1 MVSLLE
7 FYMENFIVSARK
19 YRPSTFSTVVGQNAI
34 TTTLKNAIKNNH
46 LAHAYLFC
54 GPRGVGKTSCAR
66 IFAKTINCSNITP
79 DFESCNECESCKAFN
94 TNRSYNIHELDAA
107 SNNSV
112 EDIRT
117 LIDQVRIPP
126 QIGKYSIYIIDEV
139 HMLSASAFNAFLK
152 TLEEPPAHAIFVLAT
167 TEKHKII
174 PTILSRCQIFDFNR
188 IKVDDA
194 VRHLKN
200 IAEKESVQ
208 IGEEALNVIAQKAD
222 GAMRDA
228 LSIFDQIVSFS
239 GKEISFENVIHN
251 LNVLDYDYYF
261 RMVDAFLE
269 GKVTEVLVLLNEILE
284 KGFDGHHFVSGLSS
298 HVRDVLVGKDP
309 VTIQL
314 LEVSDSVK
322 LKYIEQSK
330 KCPLDFL
337 YEALKVLNQ
346 CDINYKTSQNTRLL
360 IELSLIQLAQIIEV
374 KKKGVEVTQS
384 SKKLEKIELEGKVT
398 SVEAIQ
404 SESNRSNIQAP
415 QIAKEPASNYNTG
428 KDKENGLQISTNS
441 NFASTLSIKQAMKA
455 GISRPAEQDKPKNTD
470 SLVGVS
476 VIGNEPITV
485 NGIEEKFKEFV
496 ILKRKSERIR
506 LALMANKPELDEKNR
521 VILRVSNPLQEDDVN
536 SVKGEV
542 QNFLRKEL
550 NNVDIELKIEIMQQQ
565 TTKKMYTDSDR
576 FNYLCEKNPFLGVLK
591 QKFSLDF
598 E

>member
-337 YEALKVLNQ
+337 YEALKILNQ

-384 SKKLEKIELEGKVT
+384 SKKLEKIELKGKVT

-455 GISRPAEQDKPKNTD
+455 GISRPVEQGKPKNTD